1 MTEDKNVVSS
11 TRRRLNEQKKLRRGV
26 RENETKSYRERE
38 REKRREGGTKEWLLC
53 EAILRKGNIF
63 IYIVEGNNGRPIK
76 ALTNN

>member
-38 REKRREGGTKEWLLC
+38 REKEGGRDQRMAT
-53 EAILRKGNIF
+53 LRGYSAKGEHF
-63 IYIVEGNNGRPIK
+63 YLYSRGQQRT
-76 ALTNN
+76 AH